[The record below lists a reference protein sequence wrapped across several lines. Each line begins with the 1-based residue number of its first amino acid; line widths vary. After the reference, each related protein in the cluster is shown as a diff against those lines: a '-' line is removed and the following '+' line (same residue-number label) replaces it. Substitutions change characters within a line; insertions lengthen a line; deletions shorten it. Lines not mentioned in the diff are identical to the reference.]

1 MPIRTRFFEHY
12 RKADRI
18 MLALIWLMFLFSLGL
33 AFWHDTLIQAAI
45 VGGGT
50 SVVLTALYRA
60 IGGTR
65 VMRCALGAGLMVM
78 AALHINQAQGV
89 IEAHFGIF
97 ALLAVLTFYRDWLPI
112 LVAAATIAVHHVVFH
127 ALQHQGFPVF
137 VMDHHGGWA
146 MVFVHAFYVVME
158 TIALLYLAVHSQAEA
173 VESQEMLEKMLA
185 VTSQLTVETAEGDAG
200 KVHVSLAKRFDHF
213 LQQLTGLID
222 GVARDSHGLGQ
233 LGQELASA
241 SGTLEK
247 GARHQLAEITQ
258 MTGSMQRMEDA
269 MGHIAVHVEQAVDHA
284 GKARQQ
290 ILRGQESVGRAQQEI
305 TQLASR
311 LNGTHETVQG
321 LAVQAEQIGTVLEV
335 ISSIAN
341 QTNLLAL
348 NAAIEAARAGEQ
360 GRGFAVVADEVR
372 SLAQRTAVST
382 QEIKT
387 IIEGLQHGSRQAV
400 EAMHDSRQGVERCV
414 EDSQVAVEMLRAVGN
429 DIAHIDDLNGR
440 IVTTT
445 REQTSANLEIVG
457 RLQSVQSIAQNTA
470 DDVETLARSSERLPP
485 IAVRLDALGRRFHP

>member
-1 MPIRTRFFEHY
+1 MPARTRFREHY

-18 MLALIWLMFLFSLGL
+18 MLALIWLMFGFSVGL
-33 AFWHDTLIQAAI
+33 AFWHDTLLQAII

-50 SVVLTALYRA
+50 SLVLTALYRA

-89 IEAHFGIF
+89 IESHFGIF

-112 LVAAATIAVHHVVFH
+112 LVAALTIAAHHVVFH
-127 ALQHQGFPVF
+127 ALQHQGLPVF
-137 VMDHHGGWA
+137 VMEHHGGWG
-146 MVFVHAFYVVME
+146 MIFVHAFYVVME
-158 TIALLYLAVHSQAEA
+158 TIALLYLALHSHKDA

-185 VTSQLTVETAEGDAG
+185 VTSQFTVETATGEG
-200 KVHVSLAKRFDHF
+200 KVHVSLTKRFDHF
-213 LQQLTGLID
+213 LQQITGLID

-233 LGQELASA
+233 LGQELAHA
-241 SGTLEK
+241 SGTLET
-247 GARHQLAEITQ
+247 GARHQLAEIAQ

-269 MGHIAVHVEQAVDHA
+269 MGNITVHVEQAVEHA
-284 GKARQQ
+284 GVASKQ
-290 ILRGQESVGRAQQEI
+290 ILRGQESVGRAQHEI
-305 TQLASR
+305 SQLASR
-311 LNGTHETVQG
+311 LQGTNQTVQG
-321 LAVQAEQIGTVLEV
+321 LAVQAEQIGSVLEV

-387 IIEGLQHGSRQAV
+387 IIDSLQQGSRQAV

-429 DIAHIDDLNGR
+429 DITQIDELNGR

-445 REQTSANLEIVG
+445 REQTAANLEIVG
-457 RLQSVQSIAQNTA
+457 RLQSVQSIAQSTA
-470 DDVETLARSSERLPP
+470 DDVEMLARSSEQLPP
-485 IAVRLDALGRRFHP
+485 IAVRLDALGRKFHP

>member
-1 MPIRTRFFEHY
+1 MPARARFLEHY

-18 MLALIWLMFLFSLGL
+18 MLALIWLMTLFSVGL
-33 AFWHDTLIQAAI
+33 AFWHDTLTQAI
-45 VGGGT
+45 VVGGGT
-50 SVVLTALYRA
+50 STVLTALYRA

-112 LVAAATIAVHHVVFH
+112 LVAALTIAVHHVVFH

-137 VMDHHGGWA
+137 VMAHHGGWT

-158 TIALLYLAVHSQAEA
+158 TIALLYLAVNSQAEA
-173 VESQEMLEKMLA
+173 VESEEMLEKMLA
-185 VTSQLTVETAEGDAG
+185 VTTQFTVDSAKGEG

-213 LQQLTGLID
+213 LQQITHLID

-233 LGQELASA
+233 LGQELAHA

-247 GARHQLAEITQ
+247 GARHQLAEIAQ
-258 MTGSMQRMEDA
+258 MTDSMQRMEDA
-269 MGHIAVHVEQAVDHA
+269 MGHITVHVEEAAEHA
-284 GKARQQ
+284 GVASQQ
-290 ILRGQESVGRAQQEI
+290 ILRGQESVGRAQHEI
-305 TQLASR
+305 TQLATR
-311 LNGTHETVQG
+311 LEGTHHTVQG
-321 LAVQAEQIGTVLEV
+321 LAVQAEQIGSVLEV

-387 IIEGLQHGSRQAV
+387 IIEGLQQGSRQAV

-414 EDSQVAVEMLRAVGN
+414 EDSQLAVEMLRAVGN
-429 DIAHIDDLNGR
+429 DITQIDALNGR
-440 IVTTT
+440 IVSTT
-445 REQTSANLEIVG
+445 REQTSANQAIVG
-457 RLQSVQSIAQNTA
+457 RLQSVQSIAQSTA
-470 DDVETLARSSERLPP
+470 EDVEMLARSSEQLPP
-485 IAVRLDALGRRFHP
+485 IAVRLDALGRRFHQ

>member
-1 MPIRTRFFEHY
+1 MPVRTRFLEHY

-18 MLALIWLMFLFSLGL
+18 MLALIWLMFVFSVGL
-33 AFWHDTLIQAAI
+33 AFWHDTIIQAVI

-60 IGGTR
+60 ISGTR
-65 VMRCALGAGLMVM
+65 LMRCLLGAGLMVM

-89 IEAHFGIF
+89 IESHFGIF

-137 VMDHHGGWA
+137 VMAHHGGWS
-146 MVFVHAFYVVME
+146 MIFVHAFYVVME
-158 TIALLYLAVHSQAEA
+158 TVALLYLAIHSQRDA

-185 VTSQLTVETAEGDAG
+185 VTSQFTVETANGEG

-213 LQQLTGLID
+213 LQQITHLID

-241 SGTLEK
+241 SGTLET
-247 GARHQLAEITQ
+247 GARHQLEEITQ

-269 MGHIAVHVEQAVDHA
+269 MGHITLHVEQAVEHA
-284 GKARQQ
+284 GKASQQ
-290 ILRGQESVGRAQQEI
+290 IVRGQESVGRARHEI

-311 LNGTHETVQG
+311 INGTNETVQG
-321 LAVQAEQIGTVLEV
+321 LAVQAEQIGSVLEV

-382 QEIKT
+382 QEIKQ
-387 IIEGLQHGSRQAV
+387 IIEGLQQGSRQAV
-400 EAMHDSRQGVERCV
+400 EAMHDSQQGVDRCV
-414 EDSQVAVEMLRAVGN
+414 QDSQLAVEMLQAVGE
-429 DIAHIDDLNGR
+429 DIAHIDQLNGR

-445 REQTSANLEIVG
+445 REQSTANLEIVG
-457 RLQSVQSIAQNTA
+457 RLQSVQSIAQSTA

-485 IAVRLDALGRRFHP
+485 IAVRLDALGRRFHQ

>member
-1 MPIRTRFFEHY
+1 MPTRTRFFEHY

-18 MLALIWLMFLFSLGL
+18 MLALVWLMFLFSLGL
-33 AFWHDTLIQAAI
+33 AFWHDTLMQAII
-45 VGGGT
+45 VGGST
-50 SVVLTALYRA
+50 SVVLTLLYRA
-60 IGGTR
+60 IGGSR

-89 IEAHFGIF
+89 IESHFGIF

-127 ALQHQGFPVF
+127 ALQHRGVPVF
-137 VMDHHGGWA
+137 VMEHHGGWT

-158 TIALLYLAVHSQAEA
+158 TVALLYLAVHSQAEA
-173 VESQEMLEKMLA
+173 VESQEMLEKMLS
-185 VTSQLTVETAEGDAG
+185 VTTQISAQTAQGEG
-200 KVHVSLAKRFDHF
+200 KVHMSLAKRFDHF
-213 LQQLTGLID
+213 LQQITHLID

-284 GKARQQ
+284 GKASQQ

-321 LAVQAEQIGTVLEV
+321 LAVQAEQIGTVLDV

-372 SLAQRTAVST
+372 NLAQRTAVST

-387 IIEGLQHGSRQAV
+387 IIESLQHGSRQAV
-400 EAMHDSRQGVERCV
+400 EAMHDSRQGVDRCV
-414 EDSQVAVEMLRAVGN
+414 EDSQVAVDMLRAVGS
-429 DIAHIDDLNGR
+429 DIAQIDDLNGR

-445 REQTSANLEIVG
+445 REQTEANLEIVG
-457 RLQSVQSIAQNTA
+457 RLQSVQSIAQSTA
-470 DDVETLARSSERLPP
+470 NDVETLARSSEQLPP
-485 IAVRLDALGRRFHP
+485 IAVRLDALGRRFHQ

>member
-1 MPIRTRFFEHY
+1 
-12 RKADRI
+12 
-18 MLALIWLMFLFSLGL
+18 MFLFSLGL
-33 AFWHDTLIQAAI
+33 GFWHDTLMQAVM

-50 SVVLTALYRA
+50 SLVLTALYRA

-65 VMRCALGAGLMVM
+65 VMRCVLGAGLMVM

-137 VMDHHGGWA
+137 VMEHHGGWT

-158 TIALLYLAVHSQAEA
+158 TVALLYLAVHSQAEA

-185 VTSQLTVETAEGDAG
+185 VTSQVTAQTAQGEGKA
-200 KVHVSLAKRFDHF
+200 HVSLAKRFDHF
-213 LQQLTGLID
+213 LQQITHLID
-222 GVARDSHGLGQ
+222 GVARDSQGLGE
-233 LGQELASA
+233 LGRELASA
-241 SGTLEK
+241 SGTLEQ
-247 GARHQLAEITQ
+247 GARHQLVEVTQ

-269 MGHIAVHVEQAVDHA
+269 MGHISVHVEQAVDRA
-284 GKARQQ
+284 GKASGQ

-311 LNGTHETVQG
+311 LNGTHATVQG
-321 LAVQAEQIGTVLEV
+321 LAAQAEQIGSVLEV
-335 ISSIAN
+335 ISSIAS

-387 IIEGLQHGSRQAV
+387 IIEGLQQGSREAV
-400 EAMHDSRQGVERCV
+400 DAMHDSRQGVERCV
-414 EDSQVAVEMLRAVGN
+414 EDSQMAVDMLRAVGD
-429 DIAHIDDLNGR
+429 DITHINDLNGR

-457 RLQSVQSIAQNTA
+457 RLQSVQSIAQSTA

-485 IAVRLDALGRRFHP
+485 IAVRLDALGKHFHQA

>member
-1 MPIRTRFFEHY
+1 MPTRPRFLEHY

-18 MLALIWLMFLFSLGL
+18 MLALVWLMFLFSLGL
-33 AFWHDTLIQAAI
+33 AFWHDTWLQALT
-45 VGGGT
+45 VGAGT
-50 SVVLTALYRA
+50 SVVLTVLYRA
-60 IGGTR
+60 LGGTR
-65 VMRCALGAGLMVM
+65 LMRCLLGAGLMVM

-89 IEAHFGIF
+89 IESHFGIF

-137 VMDHHGGWA
+137 VMEHHGGWS

-158 TIALLYLAVHSQAEA
+158 TVALLYLAIHSQREA

-185 VTSQLTVETAEGDAG
+185 VTTQLTVETAQGEG

-213 LQQLTGLID
+213 LQQITHLID
-222 GVARDSHGLGQ
+222 GVARDSQGLGQ

-269 MGHIAVHVEQAVDHA
+269 MGHIAVHVEQAVEHA
-284 GKARQQ
+284 GQASQQ
-290 ILRGQESVGRAQQEI
+290 IVRGQESVGRAQHEI
-305 TQLASR
+305 SQLALR
-311 LNGTHETVQG
+311 IHGTHSTVQD
-321 LAVQAEQIGTVLEV
+321 LAVQAEQIGSVLEV

-382 QEIKT
+382 QEIKQ

-400 EAMHDSRQGVERCV
+400 EAMHDSQQGVERCV
-414 EDSQVAVEMLRAVGN
+414 QDSQLAVQMLQAVGA
-429 DIAHIDDLNGR
+429 DIARIDALNGR
-440 IVTTT
+440 IVSTT
-445 REQTSANLEIVG
+445 REQSTANLEIVG
-457 RLQSVQSIAQNTA
+457 RLQAVQSIAQSTA

-485 IAVRLDALGRRFHP
+485 IAVRLDALGRRFHQ

>member
-1 MPIRTRFFEHY
+1 MPTRTRFFEHY

-18 MLALIWLMFLFSLGL
+18 MLALVWLMFLFSLGL
-33 AFWHDTLIQAAI
+33 AFWHDTLMQAII
-45 VGGGT
+45 VGGST
-50 SVVLTALYRA
+50 SVVLTLLYRA
-60 IGGTR
+60 IGGSR

-89 IEAHFGIF
+89 IESHFGIF

-127 ALQHQGFPVF
+127 ALQHQGVPVF
-137 VMDHHGGWA
+137 VMEHHGGWT

-158 TIALLYLAVHSQAEA
+158 TVALLYLAVHSQAEA
-173 VESQEMLEKMLA
+173 VESQEMLEKMLS
-185 VTSQLTVETAEGDAG
+185 VTTQISAQTAQGEG
-200 KVHVSLAKRFDHF
+200 KVHMSLAKRFDHF
-213 LQQLTGLID
+213 LQQITHLID

-284 GKARQQ
+284 GKASQQ

-321 LAVQAEQIGTVLEV
+321 LAVQAEQIGTVLDV

-372 SLAQRTAVST
+372 NLAQRTAVST

-387 IIEGLQHGSRQAV
+387 IIESLQHGSRQAV
-400 EAMHDSRQGVERCV
+400 EAMHDSRQGVDRCV
-414 EDSQVAVEMLRAVGN
+414 EDSQVAVDMLRAVGS
-429 DIAHIDDLNGR
+429 DIAQIDDLNGR

-445 REQTSANLEIVG
+445 REQTEANLEIVG
-457 RLQSVQSIAQNTA
+457 RLQSVQSIAQSTA
-470 DDVETLARSSERLPP
+470 NDVETLARSSEQLPP
-485 IAVRLDALGRRFHP
+485 IAVRLDALGRRFHQ

>member
-1 MPIRTRFFEHY
+1 MPARARFLEHY

-18 MLALIWLMFLFSLGL
+18 MLALIWLMTLFSVGL
-33 AFWHDTLIQAAI
+33 AFWHDTLTQAI
-45 VGGGT
+45 VVGGGT
-50 SVVLTALYRA
+50 STVLTALYRA

-112 LVAAATIAVHHVVFH
+112 LVAALTIAVHHVVFH

-137 VMDHHGGWA
+137 VMAHHGGWT
-146 MVFVHAFYVVME
+146 MVFVHTFYVVME
-158 TIALLYLAVHSQAEA
+158 TIALLYLAVNSQAEA
-173 VESQEMLEKMLA
+173 VESEEMLEKMLA
-185 VTSQLTVETAEGDAG
+185 VTTQFTVDSARGEG

-213 LQQLTGLID
+213 LQQITHLID

-233 LGQELASA
+233 LGQELAHA

-247 GARHQLAEITQ
+247 GARHQLAEIAQ
-258 MTGSMQRMEDA
+258 MTDSMQRMEDA
-269 MGHIAVHVEQAVDHA
+269 MGHITVHVEEAVEHA
-284 GKARQQ
+284 GVASQQ
-290 ILRGQESVGRAQQEI
+290 ILRGQESVGRAQHEI
-305 TQLASR
+305 TQLATR
-311 LNGTHETVQG
+311 LEGTNHTVQG
-321 LAVQAEQIGTVLEV
+321 LAAQAEQIGSVLEV

-387 IIEGLQHGSRQAV
+387 IIEGLQQGSRQAV

-414 EDSQVAVEMLRAVGN
+414 EDSQLAVEMLRAVGN
-429 DIAHIDDLNGR
+429 DITQIDALNGR
-440 IVTTT
+440 IVSTT
-445 REQTSANLEIVG
+445 REQTSANQEIVG

-470 DDVETLARSSERLPP
+470 DDVEMLARSSEQLPP

>member
-1 MPIRTRFFEHY
+1 MPTPTRFFEHY

-33 AFWHDTLIQAAI
+33 GFWHDTLMQAVV

-65 VMRCALGAGLMVM
+65 VMRCVLGAGLMVM

-137 VMDHHGGWA
+137 VMEHHGGWA
-146 MVFVHAFYVVME
+146 MVVVHAFYVVME
-158 TIALLYLAVHSQAEA
+158 TVALLYLAVHSQAEA

-185 VTSQLTVETAEGDAG
+185 VTSQVTAQTAQGEGKA
-200 KVHVSLAKRFDHF
+200 HVSLAKRFDHF
-213 LQQLTGLID
+213 LQQITHLID
-222 GVARDSHGLGQ
+222 GVARDSQGLGE

-269 MGHIAVHVEQAVDHA
+269 MGHIAVHVEQAVDRA
-284 GKARQQ
+284 GQASRQV
-290 ILRGQESVGRAQQEI
+290 LRGQESVGRAQQEI

-311 LNGTHETVQG
+311 LNGTHATVQG
-321 LAVQAEQIGTVLEV
+321 LAAQAEQIGSVLEV
-335 ISSIAN
+335 INSIAN

-387 IIEGLQHGSRQAV
+387 IIEGLQQGSREAV

-414 EDSQVAVEMLRAVGN
+414 EDSQVAVDMLRAVGD

-457 RLQSVQSIAQNTA
+457 RLQSVQSIAQSTA

-485 IAVRLDALGRRFHP
+485 IAVRLDALGKHFHQA

>member
-1 MPIRTRFFEHY
+1 MPVRTRFLEHY

-18 MLALIWLMFLFSLGL
+18 MLALIWLMTLFSVGL
-33 AFWHDTLIQAAI
+33 AFWHDTLIQAI
-45 VGGGT
+45 VVGGGT
-50 SVVLTALYRA
+50 SLLLTALYRA

-112 LVAAATIAVHHVVFH
+112 LVAALTIAVHHVVFH

-137 VMDHHGGWA
+137 VMEHHGGWA

-158 TIALLYLAVHSQAEA
+158 TVALLYLAVHSQAEA

-185 VTSQLTVETAEGDAG
+185 VTTQFTVETAQGEGKA
-200 KVHVSLAKRFDHF
+200 HMSLAKRFDHF
-213 LQQLTGLID
+213 LQQITGLID
-222 GVARDSHGLGQ
+222 GVSRDSHGLGQ
-233 LGQELASA
+233 LGQELAHA

-247 GARHQLAEITQ
+247 GARHQLAEIAQ
-258 MTGSMQRMEDA
+258 MTDSMQRMEHA
-269 MGHIAVHVEQAVDHA
+269 MGNITVHVEEAVAHA
-284 GKARQQ
+284 DVASQQ
-290 ILRGQESVGRAQQEI
+290 ILRGQESVGRAQHEI
-305 TQLASR
+305 TQLATR
-311 LNGTHETVQG
+311 LTDTHQTVQG
-321 LAVQAEQIGTVLEV
+321 LAVQAEQIGSVLDV

-372 SLAQRTAVST
+372 NLAQRTAVST

-387 IIEGLQHGSRQAV
+387 IIEGLQQGSREAV
-400 EAMHDSRQGVERCV
+400 EAMQDSRQGVERCV
-414 EDSQVAVEMLRAVGN
+414 EDSQVAVQMLKAVGN
-429 DIAHIDDLNGR
+429 DITQIDALNGR
-440 IVTTT
+440 IVSTT

-457 RLQSVQSIAQNTA
+457 RLQSVQGIAQSTA
-470 DDVETLARSSERLPP
+470 QDVEMLARSSEQLPP

>member
-1 MPIRTRFFEHY
+1 MPARARFLEHY

-18 MLALIWLMFLFSLGL
+18 MLALIWLMTLFSVGL
-33 AFWHDTLIQAAI
+33 AFWHDTLTQAI
-45 VGGGT
+45 VVGGGT
-50 SVVLTALYRA
+50 STVLTALYRA

-112 LVAAATIAVHHVVFH
+112 LVAALTIAVHHVVFH

-137 VMDHHGGWA
+137 VMAHHGGWT

-158 TIALLYLAVHSQAEA
+158 TIALLYLAVNSQAEA
-173 VESQEMLEKMLA
+173 VESEEMLEKMLA
-185 VTSQLTVETAEGDAG
+185 VTTQFTVDSAKGEG

-213 LQQLTGLID
+213 LQQITHLID

-233 LGQELASA
+233 LGQELAHA

-247 GARHQLAEITQ
+247 GARHQLAEIAQ
-258 MTGSMQRMEDA
+258 MTDSMQRMEDA
-269 MGHIAVHVEQAVDHA
+269 MGHITVHVEEAVEHA
-284 GKARQQ
+284 GVASQQ
-290 ILRGQESVGRAQQEI
+290 ILRGQESVGRAQHEI
-305 TQLASR
+305 TQLATR
-311 LNGTHETVQG
+311 LEGTNHTVQG
-321 LAVQAEQIGTVLEV
+321 LAVQAEQIGSVLEV

-387 IIEGLQHGSRQAV
+387 IIEGLQQGSRQAV

-414 EDSQVAVEMLRAVGN
+414 EDSQLAVEMLRAVGN
-429 DIAHIDDLNGR
+429 DITQIDALNGR
-440 IVTTT
+440 IVSTT

-457 RLQSVQSIAQNTA
+457 RLQSVQSIAQSTA
-470 DDVETLARSSERLPP
+470 EDVEMLARSSEQLPP

>member
-1 MPIRTRFFEHY
+1 MPARARFLEHY

-18 MLALIWLMFLFSLGL
+18 MLALIWLMTLFSVGL
-33 AFWHDTLIQAAI
+33 AFWHDTLTQAI
-45 VGGGT
+45 VVGGGT
-50 SVVLTALYRA
+50 STVLTALYRA

-112 LVAAATIAVHHVVFH
+112 LVAALTIAVHHVVFH

-137 VMDHHGGWA
+137 VMAHHGGWT

-158 TIALLYLAVHSQAEA
+158 TIALLYLAVNSQAEA
-173 VESQEMLEKMLA
+173 VESEEMLEKMLA
-185 VTSQLTVETAEGDAG
+185 VTTQFTVDSAKGEG

-213 LQQLTGLID
+213 LQQITHLID

-233 LGQELASA
+233 LGQELAHA

-247 GARHQLAEITQ
+247 GARHQLAEIAQ
-258 MTGSMQRMEDA
+258 MTDSMQRMEDA
-269 MGHIAVHVEQAVDHA
+269 MGHITVHVEEAVEHA
-284 GKARQQ
+284 GVASQQ
-290 ILRGQESVGRAQQEI
+290 ILRGQESVGRAQHEI
-305 TQLASR
+305 TQLATR
-311 LNGTHETVQG
+311 LEGTNHTVQG
-321 LAVQAEQIGTVLEV
+321 LAVQAEQIGSVLEV

-387 IIEGLQHGSRQAV
+387 IIDGLQQGSRQAV

-414 EDSQVAVEMLRAVGN
+414 EDSQLAVEMLQAVGN
-429 DIAHIDDLNGR
+429 DITQIDELNGR
-440 IVTTT
+440 IVITTQ
-445 REQTSANLEIVG
+445 EQTSANLEIVG

-470 DDVETLARSSERLPP
+470 DEVEMLARSSEQLPP

>member
-1 MPIRTRFFEHY
+1 MPVRTRFLEHY

-18 MLALIWLMFLFSLGL
+18 MLALIWLMTLFSVGL
-33 AFWHDTLIQAAI
+33 AFWHDTLIQAI
-45 VGGGT
+45 VVGGGT
-50 SVVLTALYRA
+50 SLLLTALYRA

-112 LVAAATIAVHHVVFH
+112 LVAALTIAVHHVVFH

-137 VMDHHGGWA
+137 VMEHHGGWT

-158 TIALLYLAVHSQAEA
+158 TVALLYLAVHSQAEA

-185 VTSQLTVETAEGDAG
+185 VTTQLTVETAQGEGKA
-200 KVHVSLAKRFDHF
+200 HMSLAKRFDHF
-213 LQQLTGLID
+213 LQQITGLID
-222 GVARDSHGLGQ
+222 GVSRDSHGLGQ
-233 LGQELASA
+233 LGQELAHA

-247 GARHQLAEITQ
+247 GARHQLAEIAQ
-258 MTGSMQRMEDA
+258 MTDSMQRMEHA
-269 MGHIAVHVEQAVDHA
+269 MGNITVHVEEAVAHA
-284 GKARQQ
+284 DVASQQ
-290 ILRGQESVGRAQQEI
+290 ILRGQESVGRAQHEI
-305 TQLASR
+305 TQLATR
-311 LNGTHETVQG
+311 LTDTHQTVQG
-321 LAVQAEQIGTVLEV
+321 LAVQAEQIGSVLDV

-372 SLAQRTAVST
+372 NLAQRTAVST

-387 IIEGLQHGSRQAV
+387 IIEGLQQGSREAV
-400 EAMHDSRQGVERCV
+400 EAMQDSRQGVERCV
-414 EDSQVAVEMLRAVGN
+414 EDSQVAVQMLKAVGN
-429 DIAHIDDLNGR
+429 DITRIDALNGR
-440 IVTTT
+440 IVSTT

-457 RLQSVQSIAQNTA
+457 RLQSVQGIAQSTA
-470 DDVETLARSSERLPP
+470 QDVEMLARSSEQLPP

>member
-1 MPIRTRFFEHY
+1 MPTRTRFFEHY

-18 MLALIWLMFLFSLGL
+18 MLALVWLMFLFSLGL
-33 AFWHDTLIQAAI
+33 AFWHDTLVQAVL

-65 VMRCALGAGLMVM
+65 VMRCTLGAGLMVM

-137 VMDHHGGWA
+137 VMAHHGGWT

-158 TIALLYLAVHSQAEA
+158 TVALLYLAVHSQAEA

-185 VTSQLTVETAEGDAG
+185 VTSQFTAQTAQGEG

-213 LQQLTGLID
+213 LQQLTHLID

-241 SGTLEK
+241 SGTLEN

-284 GKARQQ
+284 GKASQQ

-321 LAVQAEQIGTVLEV
+321 LAVQTEQIGTVLDV

-372 SLAQRTAVST
+372 NLAQRTAVST

-400 EAMHDSRQGVERCV
+400 QAMHDSRQGVDRCV
-414 EDSQVAVEMLRAVGN
+414 EDSQVAVDMLRAVGD

-457 RLQSVQSIAQNTA
+457 RLQSVQSIAQSTA
-470 DDVETLARSSERLPP
+470 DNVETLARSSERLPP

>member
-1 MPIRTRFFEHY
+1 MPVRARFLEHY

-18 MLALIWLMFLFSLGL
+18 MLALIWLMTLFSLGL
-33 AFWHDTLIQAAI
+33 AFWHDTFAQALI

-50 SVVLTALYRA
+50 SLLLTVLYRA
-60 IGGTR
+60 LGGTR

-89 IEAHFGIF
+89 IESHFGIF

-112 LVAAATIAVHHVVFH
+112 LVAALTIAVHHVVFH
-127 ALQHQGFPVF
+127 ALQHQGVPVF
-137 VMDHHGGWA
+137 VMDHHGGWT
-146 MVFVHAFYVVME
+146 MIFVHAFYVVME
-158 TIALLYLAVHSQAEA
+158 TVALLYLAMHSQADA

-185 VTSQLTVETAEGDAG
+185 VTSQFSAETATGEG
-200 KVHVSLAKRFDHF
+200 KVHVSLTQRFEHF
-213 LQQLTGLID
+213 LHQITGLID

-233 LGQELASA
+233 LGQELAHA
-241 SGTLEK
+241 SGTLET
-247 GARHQLAEITQ
+247 GARQQLSEIAQ

-269 MGHIAVHVEQAVDHA
+269 MGHITVHVEHAVEHA
-284 GKARQQ
+284 GVASQQ
-290 ILRGQESVGRAQQEI
+290 ILRGQESVGRAQHEI
-305 TQLASR
+305 AQLASR
-311 LNGTHETVQG
+311 LEGTHHTVQG
-321 LAVQAEQIGTVLEV
+321 LAVQAEQIGSVLEV

-382 QEIKT
+382 EEIKT
-387 IIEGLQHGSRQAV
+387 IIDALQQGSREALQA
-400 EAMHDSRQGVERCV
+400 MRDSRQGVDRCV
-414 EDSQVAVEMLRAVGN
+414 EDSQVAVDMLRAVGS
-429 DIAHIDDLNGR
+429 DITQIDELNGR

-445 REQTSANLEIVG
+445 REQTAANLEIVG
-457 RLQSVQSIAQNTA
+457 RLQSVQGIAQSTA
-470 DDVETLARSSERLPP
+470 QDVEMLARSSEQLPP

>member
-1 MPIRTRFFEHY
+1 MPTRTRFFEHY

-18 MLALIWLMFLFSLGL
+18 MLALVWLMFLFSLGL
-33 AFWHDTLIQAAI
+33 AFWHDTLIQSAL

-50 SVVLTALYRA
+50 CVVLTLLYRA

-65 VMRCALGAGLMVM
+65 PMRCVLGVGLMIM

-112 LVAAATIAVHHVVFH
+112 LVAALTIAVHHVVFH

-137 VMDHHGGWA
+137 VMQHHGGWA
-146 MVFVHAFYVVME
+146 MIFVHALYVVME
-158 TIALLYLAVHSQAEA
+158 TIALLYLAVHAQSEA

-185 VTSQLTVETAEGDAG
+185 VTTQLTVETAKGDQSQL
-200 KVHVSLAKRFDHF
+200 HVSLAQRFDHF
-213 LQQLTGLID
+213 LQQITGLID

-269 MGHIAVHVEQAVDHA
+269 MGHITVHVEHAVEHA
-284 GKARQQ
+284 GQATQQ
-290 ILRGQESVGRAQQEI
+290 ILRGQESVGRAQHEI

-311 LNGTHETVQG
+311 LKGTNQTVQG
-321 LAVQAEQIGTVLEV
+321 LAVQAEQIGSVLEV

-372 SLAQRTAVST
+372 SLAQRTAAST

-387 IIEGLQHGSRQAV
+387 IIEGLQQGSREAV

-414 EDSQVAVEMLRAVGN
+414 EDSQLAVEMLKAVGN
-429 DIAHIDDLNGR
+429 DISQIDQLNGR

-445 REQTSANLEIVG
+445 REQSAANLEIVG
-457 RLQSVQSIAQNTA
+457 RLQSVQSIAQSTA
-470 DDVETLARSSERLPP
+470 QDVETLARSSERLPP
-485 IAVRLDALGRRFHP
+485 IAVRLDALGKRFHQ

>member
-1 MPIRTRFFEHY
+1 MPLRTRFLEHY

-33 AFWHDTLIQAAI
+33 GVWHDTFTQAVI

-50 SVVLTALYRA
+50 GVVLTALYRA

-112 LVAAATIAVHHVVFH
+112 LVAALTIAVHHLVFH
-127 ALQHQGFPVF
+127 ALQHQGWPVF
-137 VMDHHGGWA
+137 VMEHHGGWT
-146 MVFVHAFYVVME
+146 MIFVHAFYVVME
-158 TIALLYLAVHSQAEA
+158 TVALLYLAVHSHAEA

-185 VTSQLTVETAEGDAG
+185 VTSQFSEETAKGED
-200 KVHVSLAKRFDHF
+200 KERVSLAKRFDHF
-213 LQQLTGLID
+213 LQQLTHLID

-233 LGQELASA
+233 LGQELATA

-247 GARHQLAEITQ
+247 GARHQLAQINE

-269 MGHIAVHVEQAVDHA
+269 TGHITVHVEQAVEHA
-284 GKARQQ
+284 GQASQQ
-290 ILRGQESVGRAQQEI
+290 IERGQQSVGRAQHEI

-311 LNGTHETVQG
+311 INGTESTVQS
-321 LAVQAEQIGTVLEV
+321 LAVQAEQIGSVLEV

-372 SLAQRTAVST
+372 SLAQRTALST
-382 QEIKT
+382 QEIRT
-387 IIEGLQHGSRQAV
+387 IIEGLQQGSRQAV

-414 EDSQVAVEMLRAVGN
+414 EDSQMAVDMLRAVGE
-429 DIAHIDDLNGR
+429 DIAHIDQLNGR

-445 REQTSANLEIVG
+445 REQSSANLEIVE
-457 RLQSVQSIAQNTA
+457 RLQSVQHIAQNTA

-485 IAVRLDALGRRFHP
+485 IAIRLDALGRRFHP

>member
-1 MPIRTRFFEHY
+1 MPTRARFFEHY

-33 AFWHDTLIQAAI
+33 AFWHDTLIQAAL

-89 IEAHFGIF
+89 IESHFGIF

-137 VMDHHGGWA
+137 VMEHHGGWT

-158 TIALLYLAVHSQAEA
+158 TVALLYLAVHSQAEA
-173 VESQEMLEKMLA
+173 VESQEMLEKMLS
-185 VTSQLTVETAEGDAG
+185 VTSQFSAQANQGDG

-213 LQQLTGLID
+213 LQQITHLID

-233 LGQELASA
+233 LGQALASA

-284 GKARQQ
+284 GKASQQ
-290 ILRGQESVGRAQQEI
+290 ILRGQESVSRAQQEI

-321 LAVQAEQIGTVLEV
+321 LAVQAEQIGSVLEV
-335 ISSIAN
+335 INSIAN

-414 EDSQVAVEMLRAVGN
+414 EDSQVAVDMLRAVGN

-445 REQTSANLEIVG
+445 REQTTANLEIVG
-457 RLQSVQSIAQNTA
+457 RLQSVQSIAQSTA
-470 DDVETLARSSERLPP
+470 NDVETLARSSEQLPP

>member
-1 MPIRTRFFEHY
+1 MPARARFLEHY

-18 MLALIWLMFLFSLGL
+18 MLALIWLMTLFSVGL
-33 AFWHDTLIQAAI
+33 AFWHDTLTQAI
-45 VGGGT
+45 VVGGGT
-50 SVVLTALYRA
+50 STVLTALYRA

-112 LVAAATIAVHHVVFH
+112 LVAALTIAVHHVVFH

-137 VMDHHGGWA
+137 VMAHHGGWT

-158 TIALLYLAVHSQAEA
+158 TIALLYLAVNSQAEA
-173 VESQEMLEKMLA
+173 VESEEMLEKMLA
-185 VTSQLTVETAEGDAG
+185 VTTQFTVESAKGEG

-213 LQQLTGLID
+213 LQQITHLID

-233 LGQELASA
+233 LGQELAHA

-247 GARHQLAEITQ
+247 GARHQLAEIAQ
-258 MTGSMQRMEDA
+258 MTDSMQRMEDA
-269 MGHIAVHVEQAVDHA
+269 MGHITVHVEEAVEHA
-284 GKARQQ
+284 GVASQQ
-290 ILRGQESVGRAQQEI
+290 ILRGQESVGRAQHEI
-305 TQLASR
+305 TQLATR
-311 LNGTHETVQG
+311 LEGTNHTVQG
-321 LAVQAEQIGTVLEV
+321 LAVQAEQIGSVLEV

-387 IIEGLQHGSRQAV
+387 IIEGLQQGSRQAV

-414 EDSQVAVEMLRAVGN
+414 EDSQLAVEMLRAVGN
-429 DIAHIDDLNGR
+429 DITQIDALNGR
-440 IVTTT
+440 IVSTT

-457 RLQSVQSIAQNTA
+457 RLQSVQSIAQSTA
-470 DDVETLARSSERLPP
+470 EDVEMLARSSKQLPP

>member
-1 MPIRTRFFEHY
+1 MPTRTRFFEHY

-18 MLALIWLMFLFSLGL
+18 MLALVWLMFLFSLGL
-33 AFWHDTLIQAAI
+33 AFWHDTLMQAII
-45 VGGGT
+45 VGGST
-50 SVVLTALYRA
+50 SVVLTLLYRA
-60 IGGTR
+60 IGGSR

-89 IEAHFGIF
+89 IESHFGIF

-137 VMDHHGGWA
+137 VMEHHGGWT

-158 TIALLYLAVHSQAEA
+158 TVALLYLAVHSQAEA
-173 VESQEMLEKMLA
+173 VEGQEMLEKMLA
-185 VTSQLTVETAEGDAG
+185 VTSQFSAQTAQGEG

-213 LQQLTGLID
+213 LQQITHLID

-247 GARHQLAEITQ
+247 GARHQLAEITE

-284 GKARQQ
+284 GKASQQ
-290 ILRGQESVGRAQQEI
+290 IQRGQESVGRAQQEI

-321 LAVQAEQIGTVLEV
+321 LAVQAEQIGTVLDV

-372 SLAQRTAVST
+372 NLAQRTAVST

-400 EAMHDSRQGVERCV
+400 EAMHDSRQGVDRCV
-414 EDSQVAVEMLRAVGN
+414 EDSQVAVDMLRAVGS
-429 DIAHIDDLNGR
+429 DIAQIDDLNGR

-445 REQTSANLEIVG
+445 REQTEANLEIVG
-457 RLQSVQSIAQNTA
+457 RLQSVQSIAQSTA
-470 DDVETLARSSERLPP
+470 NDVETLARSSERLPP
-485 IAVRLDALGRRFHP
+485 IAVRLDALGRRFHQ

>member
-1 MPIRTRFFEHY
+1 MPLRTRFQEHY

-33 AFWHDTLIQAAI
+33 AFWHDTLLQALI

-50 SVVLTALYRA
+50 GMVLTALYRV

-78 AALHINQAQGV
+78 AALHINQAHGV
-89 IEAHFGIF
+89 IESHFGIF

-112 LVAAATIAVHHVVFH
+112 LVAALTIAVHHLVFH
-127 ALQHQGFPVF
+127 ALQHQGLPVF
-137 VMDHHGGWA
+137 VMEHHGGWT
-146 MVFVHAFYVVME
+146 MIFVHAFYVLME
-158 TIALLYLAVHSQAEA
+158 TVALLYLAVHSQAEA

-185 VTSQLTVETAEGDAG
+185 VTSQFTEQSAQGED
-200 KVHVSLAKRFDHF
+200 KVRVSLAKRFDHF
-213 LQQLTGLID
+213 LQQLTHLID

-233 LGQELASA
+233 LGQELACA

-247 GARHQLAEITQ
+247 GARHQLVQIGE
-258 MTGSMQRMEDA
+258 MNGSMQRMEDA
-269 MGHIAVHVEQAVDHA
+269 MGHITVQVEQAVEHA
-284 GKARQQ
+284 GQASQQ
-290 ILRGQESVGRAQQEI
+290 IVRGQESVGRAQLEI
-305 TQLASR
+305 SQLASR
-311 LNGTHETVQG
+311 INGTESTVQS
-321 LAVQAEQIGTVLEV
+321 LAVQAEQIGSVLEV

-372 SLAQRTAVST
+372 SLAQRTALST

-387 IIEGLQHGSRQAV
+387 IIEGLQHGSREAV
-400 EAMHDSRQGVERCV
+400 EAMQASREGVERCV
-414 EDSQVAVEMLRAVGN
+414 QDSQLAVQMLRAVGE
-429 DIAHIDDLNGR
+429 DIAHIDQLNGR
-440 IVTTT
+440 IVATT
-445 REQTSANLEIVG
+445 REQTSANLEIVE
-457 RLQSVQSIAQNTA
+457 RLQSVQSIAQSTA

>member
-1 MPIRTRFFEHY
+1 MPSSPRFLEHY
-12 RKADRI
+12 RKADRV
-18 MLALIWLMFLFSLGL
+18 MLALMWLMSLFSLGL
-33 AFWHDTLIQAAI
+33 AFWHDTFSQAII

-50 SVVLTALYRA
+50 SLVLTVLYRTL
-60 IGGTR
+60 GGTR

-112 LVAAATIAVHHVVFH
+112 LVAALTIAVHHVVFH

-137 VMDHHGGWA
+137 VMEHHGGWT

-185 VTSQLTVETAEGDAG
+185 VTSQFTAETGLDEG
-200 KVHVSLAKRFDHF
+200 KARVSLAERFDHF
-213 LQQLTGLID
+213 LQQLTHLIG

-233 LGQELASA
+233 LGQELADA

-247 GARHQLAEITQ
+247 GARHQLAEITE
-258 MTGSMQRMEDA
+258 MTGSMQRMEHA
-269 MGHIAVHVEQAVDHA
+269 MGNIAVHVEQAVEHA
-284 GKARQQ
+284 GGASKQ
-290 ILRGQESVGRAQQEI
+290 ILRGQQSVGRAQHEI
-305 TQLASR
+305 TQLATR
-311 LNGTHETVQG
+311 LEGTHQTIQG
-321 LAVQAEQIGTVLEV
+321 LAVQAEQIGSVLDV

-372 SLAQRTAVST
+372 NLAQRTAVST
-382 QEIKT
+382 QEIKA
-387 IIEGLQHGSRQAV
+387 IIEGLQQGSRQAV

-429 DIAHIDDLNGR
+429 DITQIDELNGR

-445 REQTSANLEIVG
+445 REQTEANLEIVE
-457 RLQSVQSIAQNTA
+457 RLQSVQSIAQSTA
-470 DDVETLARSSERLPP
+470 DDVEMLARSSERLPP
-485 IAVRLDALGRRFHP
+485 IAVRLDALGRRFHQ

>member
-1 MPIRTRFFEHY
+1 MPLRTRFLEHY

-18 MLALIWLMFLFSLGL
+18 MLALIWLMFGFSVGL
-33 AFWHDTLIQAAI
+33 AFWHDTLLQAVI

-60 IGGTR
+60 LGGTR

-89 IEAHFGIF
+89 IESHFGIF

-112 LVAAATIAVHHVVFH
+112 LVAALTIAVHHVVFH
-127 ALQHQGFPVF
+127 ALQHQGWPVF

-158 TIALLYLAVHSQAEA
+158 TVALLYLAVHSQAEA
-173 VESQEMLEKMLA
+173 TESQEMLEKMLA
-185 VTSQLTVETAEGDAG
+185 VTTQFTVETAQGES
-200 KVHVSLAKRFDHF
+200 KVHVPLAKRFDHF
-213 LQQLTGLID
+213 LQQITHLID

-247 GARHQLAEITQ
+247 GARHQLTQITE
-258 MTGSMQRMEDA
+258 MSGSMQRMEHA
-269 MGHIAVHVEQAVDHA
+269 MGHITSQVEQAAEHA
-284 GKARQQ
+284 GLASQQ
-290 ILRGQESVGRAQQEI
+290 ISRGQQSVGRAQHEI
-305 TQLASR
+305 SQLATR
-311 LNGTHETVQG
+311 LISTNDTVEG
-321 LAVQAEQIGTVLEV
+321 LAVKAEQIGSVLEV
-335 ISSIAN
+335 INGIAN

-414 EDSQVAVEMLRAVGN
+414 EDSQLAVQMLLAVGS
-429 DIAHIDDLNGR
+429 DIAHIDELNGR
-440 IVTTT
+440 IVATT
-445 REQTSANLEIVG
+445 REQTIANLEIVG
-457 RLQSVQSIAQNTA
+457 RLQSVQGVAQSTA
-470 DDVETLARSSERLPP
+470 DDVEILARSSERLPV
-485 IAVRLDALGRRFHP
+485 IAVRLDALGRRFHQ

>member
-1 MPIRTRFFEHY
+1 MPARMRFREHY

-18 MLALIWLMFLFSLGL
+18 MLALIWLMSVFSVGL
-33 AFWHDTLIQAAI
+33 AFWHDTLVQALI

-50 SVVLTALYRA
+50 SLLLTALYRA

-78 AALHINQAQGV
+78 AALHINQAEGV
-89 IEAHFGIF
+89 IESHFGIF

-112 LVAAATIAVHHVVFH
+112 LVAALTIAVHHVVFH
-127 ALQHQGFPVF
+127 ALQHQGVPVF
-137 VMDHHGGWA
+137 VMAHHGGWG
-146 MVFVHAFYVVME
+146 MIFVHAFYVVME
-158 TIALLYLAVHSQAEA
+158 TVALLYLALHSHKDA

-185 VTSQLTVETAEGDAG
+185 VTSQFSVETAQGEG
-200 KVHVSLAKRFDHF
+200 KVHVSLTKRFDHF
-213 LQQLTGLID
+213 LQQITGLID

-233 LGQELASA
+233 LGQELAHA
-241 SGTLEK
+241 SGTLET
-247 GARHQLAEITQ
+247 GARHQLAQIAQ

-269 MGHIAVHVEQAVDHA
+269 MGNITVHVEQAVEHA
-284 GKARQQ
+284 GVASKQ
-290 ILRGQESVGRAQQEI
+290 ILRGQDSVGRAQHEI

-311 LNGTHETVQG
+311 LEGTHQTVLG
-321 LAVQAEQIGTVLEV
+321 LAVQAEQIGSVLEV

-387 IIEGLQHGSRQAV
+387 IIDGLQQGSRQAV

-429 DIAHIDDLNGR
+429 DISQIDQLNGH

-445 REQTSANLEIVG
+445 REQTAANLEIVG
-457 RLQSVQSIAQNTA
+457 RLQSVQSIAQSTA
-470 DDVETLARSSERLPP
+470 DDVEMLARSSEQLPP
-485 IAVRLDALGRRFHP
+485 IAVRLDALGRKFHP

>member
-1 MPIRTRFFEHY
+1 MPTRARFFEHY

-33 AFWHDTLIQAAI
+33 AFWHDTLMQAAVI
-45 VGGGT
+45 GGGT

-89 IEAHFGIF
+89 IESHFGIF

-137 VMDHHGGWA
+137 VMEHHGGWT

-158 TIALLYLAVHSQAEA
+158 TVALLYLAVHSQAEA

-185 VTSQLTVETAEGDAG
+185 VTSQFSAQTTQGEG

-213 LQQLTGLID
+213 LQQITHLID

-269 MGHIAVHVEQAVDHA
+269 MGHITVHVEQAVDHA
-284 GKARQQ
+284 GKASQQ
-290 ILRGQESVGRAQQEI
+290 ILRGQESVSRAQQEI
-305 TQLASR
+305 TQLAAR

-335 ISSIAN
+335 INSIAN

-414 EDSQVAVEMLRAVGN
+414 EDSQVAVDMLRAVGS

-457 RLQSVQSIAQNTA
+457 RLQSVQSIAQSTA
-470 DDVETLARSSERLPP
+470 NDVETLARSSEQLPP

>member
-1 MPIRTRFFEHY
+1 MPLRTRFLEHY

-18 MLALIWLMFLFSLGL
+18 MLALIWLMSLFSVGL
-33 AFWHDTLIQAAI
+33 AFWHDTLLQALL

-50 SVVLTALYRA
+50 GVVLTALYRV

-78 AALHINQAQGV
+78 AALHINQAHGV
-89 IEAHFGIF
+89 IESHFGIF

-112 LVAAATIAVHHVVFH
+112 LVAALTIAVHHLVFH

-137 VMDHHGGWA
+137 VMEHHGGWT
-146 MVFVHAFYVVME
+146 MIFVHAFYVVME
-158 TIALLYLAVHSQAEA
+158 TVALLYLAVHSQAEA
-173 VESQEMLEKMLA
+173 VEGQEMLEKMLA
-185 VTSQLTVETAEGDAG
+185 VTSQFTEQSAQGED
-200 KVHVSLAKRFDHF
+200 KVRVSLAKRFDHF
-213 LQQLTGLID
+213 LQQLTHLID

-233 LGQELASA
+233 LGQELATA

-247 GARHQLAEITQ
+247 GARHQLVQIGE
-258 MTGSMQRMEDA
+258 MNGSMQRMEDA
-269 MGHIAVHVEQAVDHA
+269 MGHITVQVEQAVEHA
-284 GKARQQ
+284 GQASQQ
-290 ILRGQESVGRAQQEI
+290 IVRGQESVGRAQDEI
-305 TQLASR
+305 SQLASR
-311 LNGTHETVQG
+311 INGTESTVQS
-321 LAVQAEQIGTVLEV
+321 LAVQAEQIGSVLEV

-372 SLAQRTAVST
+372 SLAQRTALST

-387 IIEGLQHGSRQAV
+387 IIEGLQQGSREAV
-400 EAMHDSRQGVERCV
+400 EAMHASREGVERCV
-414 EDSQVAVEMLRAVGN
+414 QDSQLAVQMLKAVGE
-429 DIAHIDDLNGR
+429 DITHIDQLNSR
-440 IVTTT
+440 IVATT
-445 REQTSANLEIVG
+445 REQTSANLEIVE
-457 RLQSVQSIAQNTA
+457 RLQSVQNIAQSTA

>member
-1 MPIRTRFFEHY
+1 MRFREYY

-18 MLALIWLMFLFSLGL
+18 MLALIWLMSVFSVGL
-33 AFWHDTLIQAAI
+33 AFWHDTLVQALI

-50 SVVLTALYRA
+50 SLLLTALYRA

-78 AALHINQAQGV
+78 AALHINQAEGV
-89 IEAHFGIF
+89 IESHFGIF

-112 LVAAATIAVHHVVFH
+112 LVAALTIAVHHVVFH
-127 ALQHQGFPVF
+127 ALQHQGVPVF
-137 VMDHHGGWA
+137 VMAHHGGWG
-146 MVFVHAFYVVME
+146 MIFVHAFYVVME
-158 TIALLYLAVHSQAEA
+158 TVALLYLALHSHKDA

-185 VTSQLTVETAEGDAG
+185 VTSQFSVETAQGEG
-200 KVHVSLAKRFDHF
+200 KVHVSLTKRFDHF
-213 LQQLTGLID
+213 LQQITGLID

-233 LGQELASA
+233 LGQELAHA
-241 SGTLEK
+241 SGTLET
-247 GARHQLAEITQ
+247 GARHQLAQIAK

-269 MGHIAVHVEQAVDHA
+269 MGNITVHVEQAVEHA
-284 GKARQQ
+284 GVASKQ
-290 ILRGQESVGRAQQEI
+290 ILRGQDSVGRAQHEI

-311 LNGTHETVQG
+311 LEGTHQTVQG
-321 LAVQAEQIGTVLEV
+321 LAVQAEQIGSVLEV

-387 IIEGLQHGSRQAV
+387 IIDGLQQGSRQAV

-429 DIAHIDDLNGR
+429 DISQIDQLNGH

-445 REQTSANLEIVG
+445 REQTAANLEIVG
-457 RLQSVQSIAQNTA
+457 RLQSVQSIAQSTA
-470 DDVETLARSSERLPP
+470 DDVEMLARSSEQLPP
-485 IAVRLDALGRRFHP
+485 IAVRLDALGRKFHP

>member
-1 MPIRTRFFEHY
+1 MPTRARFFEHY

-33 AFWHDTLIQAAI
+33 ALWHDTLIQAAI

-89 IEAHFGIF
+89 IESHFGIF

-137 VMDHHGGWA
+137 VMEHHGGWT

-158 TIALLYLAVHSQAEA
+158 TVALLYLAVHSQAEA

-185 VTSQLTVETAEGDAG
+185 VTSQFSAQTTQGDG

-213 LQQLTGLID
+213 LQQITHLID
-222 GVARDSHGLGQ
+222 GVARDSRGLGQ
-233 LGQELASA
+233 LGQALASA

-284 GKARQQ
+284 GKASQQ
-290 ILRGQESVGRAQQEI
+290 IQRGQESVSRAQQEI

-321 LAVQAEQIGTVLEV
+321 LAVQAEQIGSVLEV
-335 ISSIAN
+335 INSIAN

-400 EAMHDSRQGVERCV
+400 EAMHNSRQGVERCV
-414 EDSQVAVEMLRAVGN
+414 EDSQVAVDMLRAVGN

-445 REQTSANLEIVG
+445 REQTTANLEIVG
-457 RLQSVQSIAQNTA
+457 RLQSVQSIAQSTA
-470 DDVETLARSSERLPP
+470 NDVETLARSSEQLPP
-485 IAVRLDALGRRFHP
+485 IAVRLDALGRRFHQ

>member
-1 MPIRTRFFEHY
+1 MPLRTRFLEHY

-33 AFWHDTLIQAAI
+33 GFWHDTFTQALI

-50 SVVLTALYRA
+50 GVVLTALYRV

-78 AALHINQAQGV
+78 AALHINQAHGV

-112 LVAAATIAVHHVVFH
+112 LVAALTIAVHHLVFH
-127 ALQHQGFPVF
+127 ALQHQGWPVF
-137 VMDHHGGWA
+137 VMEHHGGWT
-146 MVFVHAFYVVME
+146 MIFVHAFYVVME
-158 TIALLYLAVHSQAEA
+158 SVALLYLAVHSHAEA

-185 VTSQLTVETAEGDAG
+185 VTSQFSEETAKGED
-200 KVHVSLAKRFDHF
+200 KERVSLAKRFDHF
-213 LQQLTGLID
+213 LQQLTHLID

-233 LGQELASA
+233 LGQELATA

-247 GARHQLAEITQ
+247 GARHQLAQINE

-269 MGHIAVHVEQAVDHA
+269 TGHITVHVEQAVEHA
-284 GKARQQ
+284 GQASQQ
-290 ILRGQESVGRAQQEI
+290 IERGQQSVGRAQHEI

-311 LNGTHETVQG
+311 INGTQLTVQS
-321 LAVQAEQIGTVLEV
+321 LAVQAEQIGSVLEV

-372 SLAQRTAVST
+372 LLAQRTQKSTAEIQAMIERLQGHSEAAVKVISDSHSAS
-382 QEIKT
+382 QLT
-387 IIEGLQHGSRQAV
+387 IEQAGLAGASLNAIGQALHNLNGLNASIASATLQQAHV
-400 EAMHDSRQGVERCV
+400 V
-414 EDSQVAVEMLRAVGN
+414 EDINQNVTQAAGLSHSTALAAEQSSVASAQLRGLSEQL
-429 DIAHIDDLNGR
+429 DGLLRQFR
-440 IVTTT
+440 I
-445 REQTSANLEIVG
+445 
-457 RLQSVQSIAQNTA
+457 
-470 DDVETLARSSERLPP
+470 
-485 IAVRLDALGRRFHP
+485 

>member
-1 MPIRTRFFEHY
+1 MPVRTRFLEHY

-18 MLALIWLMFLFSLGL
+18 MLALIWLMTLFSVGL
-33 AFWHDTLIQAAI
+33 AFWHDTLIQAI
-45 VGGGT
+45 VVGGGT
-50 SVVLTALYRA
+50 SLLLTALYRA
-60 IGGTR
+60 VGGTR

-112 LVAAATIAVHHVVFH
+112 LVAALTIAVHHVVFH

-137 VMDHHGGWA
+137 VMEHHGGWA

-158 TIALLYLAVHSQAEA
+158 TVALLYLAVHSQAEA

-185 VTSQLTVETAEGDAG
+185 VTTQLTVETAQGEGKA
-200 KVHVSLAKRFDHF
+200 HMSLAKRFDHF
-213 LQQLTGLID
+213 LQQITGLID
-222 GVARDSHGLGQ
+222 GVSRDSHGLGQ
-233 LGQELASA
+233 LGQELAHA

-247 GARHQLAEITQ
+247 GARHQLAEIAQ
-258 MTGSMQRMEDA
+258 MTDSMQRMEHA
-269 MGHIAVHVEQAVDHA
+269 MGNITVHVEEAVAHA
-284 GKARQQ
+284 DVASQQ
-290 ILRGQESVGRAQQEI
+290 ILRGQESVGRAQHEI
-305 TQLASR
+305 TQLATR
-311 LNGTHETVQG
+311 LTDTHQTVQG
-321 LAVQAEQIGTVLEV
+321 LAVQAEQIGSVLDV

-372 SLAQRTAVST
+372 NLAQRTAVST

-387 IIEGLQHGSRQAV
+387 IIEGLQQGSREAV
-400 EAMHDSRQGVERCV
+400 EAMQDSRQGVERCV
-414 EDSQVAVEMLRAVGN
+414 EDSQVAVQMLKAVGN
-429 DIAHIDDLNGR
+429 DITQIDALNGR
-440 IVTTT
+440 IVSTT

-457 RLQSVQSIAQNTA
+457 RLQSVQGIAQSTA
-470 DDVETLARSSERLPP
+470 QDVEMLARSSEQLPP

>member
-1 MPIRTRFFEHY
+1 MPTRTRFFEHY

-18 MLALIWLMFLFSLGL
+18 MLALVWLMFLFSLGL
-33 AFWHDTLIQAAI
+33 AFWHDTLMQAII
-45 VGGGT
+45 VGGST
-50 SVVLTALYRA
+50 SVVLTLLYRA
-60 IGGTR
+60 IGGSR

-89 IEAHFGIF
+89 IESHFGIF

-127 ALQHQGFPVF
+127 ALQHQGVPVF
-137 VMDHHGGWA
+137 VMEHHGGWT

-158 TIALLYLAVHSQAEA
+158 TVALLYLAVHSQAEA
-173 VESQEMLEKMLA
+173 VESQDMLEKMLS
-185 VTSQLTVETAEGDAG
+185 VTTQISAQTAQGEG
-200 KVHVSLAKRFDHF
+200 KVHMSLAKRFDHF
-213 LQQLTGLID
+213 LQQITHLID

-284 GKARQQ
+284 GKASQQ

-321 LAVQAEQIGTVLEV
+321 LAVQAEQIGTVLDV

-372 SLAQRTAVST
+372 NLAQRTAVST

-387 IIEGLQHGSRQAV
+387 IIESLQHGSRQAV
-400 EAMHDSRQGVERCV
+400 EAMHDSRQGVDRCV
-414 EDSQVAVEMLRAVGN
+414 EDSQVAVDMLRAVGS
-429 DIAHIDDLNGR
+429 DIAQIDDLNGR

-445 REQTSANLEIVG
+445 REQTEANLEIVG
-457 RLQSVQSIAQNTA
+457 RLQSVQSIAQSTA
-470 DDVETLARSSERLPP
+470 NDVETLARSSEQLPP
-485 IAVRLDALGRRFHP
+485 IAVRLDALGRRFHQ